1 MKLDIL
7 FHYEVNEQ
15 TGEITYIGKEEIS
28 VDTKATKSATKTS
41 TKASAAKVDANP
53 DPIITLDSNKL
64 ILTQGA
70 VDLLQVCA
78 DCRVDIKY
86 KKKDKKAVPIIGTDA
101 AFGTKSGNKLTKS
114 NTVSYRGA
122 ANEKLSAYGTTF
134 KLEPTEDKGIY
145 YLVGDKVQEENS
157 VPDEIIDIEN
167 ELNIESLDNIN
178 IDEDDKDL
186 EKFDFNLN

>member
-145 YLVGDKVQEENS
+145 YLVGDKIQEENS
-157 VPDEIIDIEN
+157 VPDEIIDIEK
-167 ELNIESLDNIN
+167 ELDIEALDNLN
-178 IDEDDKDL
+178 IDEDDKNL

>member
-7 FHYEVNEQ
+7 FHYDVNEQ

-41 TKASAAKVDANP
+41 TKASTAKVDANP

-86 KKKDKKAVPIIGTDA
+86 KKKDKKLVPVIGTDA
-101 AFGTKSGNKLTKS
+101 AYGTEAGNKLTKT

-122 ANEKLSAYGTTF
+122 ANDKLSAYGTVF
-134 KLEPTEDKGIY
+134 RLEPTEEDGIFY
-145 YLVGDKVQEENS
+145 MIGNKNLKEPE
-157 VPDEIIDIEN
+157 VPKELIDIN
-167 ELNIESLDNIN
+167 SELDIPSLEEIDNA
-178 IDEDDKDL
+178 DDKDL
-186 EKFDFNLN
+186 GNFDYKL